1 MLGSNIGS
9 YCPQGPTL
17 WPIWPE
23 ISWSGDVWPGFFALP
38 SRFVQVKNW
47 LVVSTYP
54 SEKWWSSS
62 MGRMTSHIWN
72 GKSKPCL
79 KPPTRKYL
87 PFGKPPFSRTSP
99 DTLSWHPTVKSYT
112 WWRHFWTLGHGRKV
126 PRHHSFR
133 TFGREL
139 RTTPQIKQEILNFLV
154 LAWPSTFHN
163 HGHYTPPPPR
173 PPPLLAYML
182 SSYYLLSKA
191 LAALHLR
198 IYFLATYP
206 RNAY

>member
-163 HGHYTPPPPR
+163 GGNQVDLQSTQD
-173 PPPLLAYML
+173 LLWHCHV
-182 SSYYLLSKA
+182 SYLPMIDPWFDPSGSVWKA
-191 LAALHLR
+191 MISR
-198 IYFLATYP
+198 IHW
-206 RNAY
+206 